1 MDSLR
6 FLFER
11 NREIILFVY
20 GLIFFLLGLMIA
32 LQSRRYSRLDL
43 ARSLKWLAAFGFAHG
58 LHEWGDLF
66 IPIQATYLSDR
77 AVQFWM
83 IIQLVLLSIS
93 FAFLIEF
100 GVTLLRPL
108 GRLRWLNGVSAVI
121 WITWGVGIALLA
133 WLSTMSPAE
142 WRNNANALARYFI
155 GFPAGL
161 LAAYGLR
168 QQAFHRIAPLNVPSI
183 VKTLRVAGFV
193 LILYAIFTGL
203 IVPPVGF
210 FPGNILNTVTFEQ
223 ITGIPVVVIRSLLG
237 LILTITIFRAL
248 EIFDVE
254 NARTIEYME
263 QQQILAAERERIG
276 RELHDGAVQTVYT
289 AGLLVESASKLV
301 EPGSN
306 IADRLDRAVVVLNDA
321 IHDLRRN
328 LGELR
333 PNPTDESLICALEEL
348 ANDPRFRS
356 MVDISLQIELP
367 ESARLSP
374 VKTDHVIAIV
384 NEALSN
390 VVRHARARQVLIN
403 AQMNNGRI
411 KLTIQDDGVGIS
423 PDTERGYGLRNMR
436 DRARIL
442 GGNLKFEPVD
452 GEGTKI
458 ELDIPGT
465 DEYER

>member
-20 GLIFFLLGLMIA
+20 GLVFFLLGLMIA

-43 ARSLKWLAAFGFAHG
+43 ARSLKWLAAFGFTHG

-66 IPIQATYLSDR
+66 IPIQATYLSDS

-83 IIQLVLLSIS
+83 IVQLVLLSIS
-93 FAFLIEF
+93 FAFLFEF

-108 GRLRWLNGVSAVI
+108 GRLRRINGVSIAI
-121 WITWGVGIALLA
+121 WITWCVSSLLIA
-133 WLSTMSPAE
+133 WLSTMSPLE
-142 WRNNANALARYFI
+142 WRNTANALARYFI

-168 QQAFHRIAPLNVPSI
+168 QQVFYRIAPLNVPSI
-183 VKTLRVAGFV
+183 VKTLRVAGLV
-193 LILYAIFTGL
+193 LVLYAVFAGL
-203 IVPPVGF
+203 IVPPVSF

-223 ITGIPVVVIRSLLG
+223 HTGIPAIVIRSMLG
-237 LILTITIFRAL
+237 LILTITVFRAL

-289 AGLLVESASKLV
+289 AGLLVESASRLA

-306 IADRLDRAVVVLNDA
+306 IADRLERAVVVLNDA
-321 IHDLRRN
+321 IRDLRRN

-333 PNPTDESLICALEEL
+333 PNPTDEPLACALEEV
-348 ANDPRFRS
+348 ADDPRFRS
-356 MVDISLQIELP
+356 MIAISYLIELP
-367 ESARLSP
+367 ESVRLSA
-374 VKTDHVIAIV
+374 VNTDHVIAIV

-390 VVRHARARQVLIN
+390 VVRHARARRARID
-403 AQMNNGRI
+403 AHINNGRME
-411 KLTIQDDGVGIS
+411 LTIQDDGVGIS
-423 PDTERGYGLRNMR
+423 PDTEMGYGLRNMR
-436 DRARIL
+436 DRARL
-442 GGNLKFEPVD
+442 LSGDL
-452 GEGTKI
+452 KI
-458 ELDIPGT
+458 EREDGGGTIIMLDIPIAG
-465 DEYER
+465 E